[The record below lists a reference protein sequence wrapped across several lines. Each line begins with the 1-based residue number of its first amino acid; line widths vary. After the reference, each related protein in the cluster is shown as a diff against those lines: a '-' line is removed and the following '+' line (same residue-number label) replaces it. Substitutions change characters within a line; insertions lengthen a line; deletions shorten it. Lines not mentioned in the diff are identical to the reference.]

1 MHMAISDA
9 EGGAAHRRRAI
20 LTKFRTQE
28 FLSIFDLARSHGVS
42 EVTIRG
48 DIDALARKGGL
59 TRIRGGVIR
68 TSTFFLENPY
78 EERRESFALDKAA
91 IGYAA
96 AQLIAPGDAVIL
108 DVGTTMMEIA
118 KGILGRQDLDNVT
131 IFTNGLN
138 IALALEPAI
147 GRIQIVV
154 LGGTLRALQHSLVE
168 PMGTTILEHIT
179 ADIAFI
185 GCNGVDPDTG
195 VYITNLPE
203 MTMKQHMMR
212 AARRKVLAA
221 DASKLA
227 QTAMA
232 RRCDISAFS
241 DFITSGETPPEALSQ
256 IRELGVSVDH
266 VGVSCGRDGQKNN

>member
-1 MHMAISDA
+1 MASNEA
-9 EGGAAHRRRAI
+9 EGGAARRRRAI
-20 LTKFRTQE
+20 LSRFRTQE
-28 FLSIFDLARSHGVS
+28 FSSIGDLARNHGVS

-59 TRIRGGVIR
+59 TRVRGGAIR
-68 TSTFFLENPY
+68 APTFFLENPY
-78 EERRESFALDKAA
+78 EERRESFAVEKAA
-91 IGYAA
+91 VGNAS
-96 AQLIAPGDAVIL
+96 AQLIVPGDAVIL

-118 KGILGRQDLDNVT
+118 QAILQRQDLHNVT

-147 GRIQIVV
+147 GRLQIVV

-168 PMGTTILEHIT
+168 PMGTTILERIT

-212 AARRKVLAA
+212 AAKRKVLAA
-221 DASKLA
+221 DASKLT

-232 RRCDISAFS
+232 RICDVSGFS
-241 DFITSGETPPEALSQ
+241 DFITAGEAPPETLIR
-256 IRELGVSVDH
+256 IRELGVTVNHVDAYRKH
-266 VGVSCGRDGQKNN
+266 VGQKSN

>member
-1 MHMAISDA
+1 MGNNDA
-9 EGGAAHRRRAI
+9 EGGAAQRRQAI
-20 LTKFRTQE
+20 LTRFRTQE
-28 FLSIFDLARSHGVS
+28 FSSIGDLARNHGVS

-48 DIDALARKGGL
+48 DIDALATKGGL
-59 TRIRGGVIR
+59 TRVRGGVIR
-68 TSTFFLENPY
+68 APTFFLENPY
-78 EERRESFALDKAA
+78 EERRESFAIEKAA

-96 AQLIAPGDAVIL
+96 AQLIVPGDAVIL
-108 DVGTTMMEIA
+108 DVGTTIMEIA
-118 KGILGRQDLDNVT
+118 KAIAGRRDLHDVT

-138 IALALEPAI
+138 IALALEAAI

-212 AARRKVLAA
+212 VAKRKILAA
-221 DASKLA
+221 DASKLT

-232 RRCDISAFS
+232 RICDVSGFS
-241 DFITSGETPPEALSQ
+241 DFITSGEASPDVLVR
-256 IRELGVSVDH
+256 IRELGVAVTHIDADRKHGGKKSD
-266 VGVSCGRDGQKNN
+266 